1 MFWKNSSKKR
11 QIYFVQSM
19 SVKSVGSSKVI
30 TFKDNI
36 HLFSCIFAFFFFYFI
51 FKLYIIVLVL
61 PNIKMNL
68 PQVYMCSPS

>member
-51 FKLYIIVLVL
+51 LFL
-61 PNIKMNL
+61 NFT
-68 PQVYMCSPS
+68 